1 MNKVLCVYCLE
12 NMGKENRNNVN
23 KQKQRQTDRQTIKTK
38 TKIKQN
44 TKGEVHNNN
53 KDL

>member
-23 KQKQRQTDRQTIKTK
+23 KQKKTDRQTDHKNENKNKTK
-38 TKIKQN
+38 HERRSTQQ
-44 TKGEVHNNN
+44 
-53 KDL
+53 